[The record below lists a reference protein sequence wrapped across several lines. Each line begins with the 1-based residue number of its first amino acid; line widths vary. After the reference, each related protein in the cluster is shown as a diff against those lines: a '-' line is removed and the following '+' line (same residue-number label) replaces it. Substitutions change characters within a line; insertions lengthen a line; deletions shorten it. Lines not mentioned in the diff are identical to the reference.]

1 MKTWKISLVLAVLLM
16 LAVGL
21 SACGSTGVKG
31 SVILDD
37 VPQRDVLVKLKSLD
51 EGNASGEKMTRTG
64 DEGRYMFTDIAP
76 GEYLITIELEGSNV
90 LCAFMQEELKVGSG
104 KTATVNLDVGSED
117 LTGAMMQFVDG
128 FLMYCMT
135 K

>member
-1 MKTWKISLVLAVLLM
+1 MKTWKSSLVLAAFLM

-37 VPQRDVLVKLKSLD
+37 APQRDVLVKLKSLD
-51 EGNASGEKMTRTG
+51 EGNASGEKMTRTE

-90 LCAFMQEELKVGSG
+90 RCAFMQEGLKVRNG
-104 KTATVNLDVGSED
+104 KTITVDLDVGSED
-117 LTGAMMQFVDG
+117 LTGAAMQFVGD
-128 FLMYCMT
+128 FLRVCMT
-135 K
+135 Y

>member
-1 MKTWKISLVLAVLLM
+1 MKTWKRSLVLAVFLM

-37 VPQRDVLVKLKSLD
+37 VPQRDVLVKLKSLG

-76 GEYLITIELEGSNV
+76 GEYLITIELEGSNFR
-90 LCAFMQEELKVGSG
+90 CAFMQEGLKVGSG